1 MPGSAC
7 GKWGGLEP
15 KPGIP
20 PTTAHLAEL
29 VERMRAQ
36 RAKAIV
42 YVAYNNPQ
50 ATEFLSSRTGI
61 PALMLP
67 FTVGGS
73 ERAKDLFGLFD
84 DTLARLLTVAK

>member
-1 MPGSAC
+1 MLKVSGFAPLAPVSESSTSTTGPRPSRAC
-7 GKWGGLEP
+7 P
-15 KPGIP
+15 QP
-20 PTTAHLAEL
+20 
-29 VERMRAQ
+29 
-36 RAKAIV
+36 AKAIV

-50 ATEFLSSRTGI
+50 AAEFLSSRTGI

-84 DTLARLLTVAK
+84 DTLTRLLQVAK